1 MPLCLR
7 GESQEVIKEGPSYKY
22 LLYVKDSNTRDASFD
37 YLKSFLDQLQNKEKN
52 FKVEIVDVSSLTEVQ
67 KERIAADIRAI
78 PPQVR
83 GRVVS
88 GGGMTLALSRTK
100 NLNFDN
106 TPILLV
112 RDDYDRPVAVFPH
125 ALEEK
130 VESVED
136 HLRRALE
143 IGVDV
148 ALHQKR
154 VPTEELLT
162 EIISTNPSVVENGL
176 KLLGREHPTP
186 AGTIDLLLIDR
197 NETRVVIEVEV
208 TATEQAVGQVC
219 KLAEGYM
226 ELMRKQTTADREQ
239 GNSAKMKGIRKAIVC
254 LKTKGKLRHACESAN
269 VELYQLKTE
278 RLK

>member
-1 MPLCLR
+1 MTNEDQ
-7 GESQEVIKEGPSYKY
+7 GYKY
-22 LLYVKDSNTRDASFD
+22 VLYMKDPTAESPSFKL
-37 YLKSFLDQLQNKEKN
+37 LKSYLDQFEIQEKN
-52 FKVEIVDVSSLTEVQ
+52 LGVEIVDVSTLTEVQ
-67 KERIAADIRAI
+67 REKIAADIRAI

-106 TPILLV
+106 TPILIV
-112 RDDYDRPVAVFPH
+112 RDSSDRPVAVFPH

-136 HLRRALE
+136 HLKNALE
-143 IGVDV
+143 IGADA

-154 VPTEELLT
+154 LPTEELLT
-162 EIISTNPSVVENGL
+162 EIISLVPSIVEEGM
-176 KLLGREHPTP
+176 KVIRTEYPVPT
-186 AGTIDLLLIDR
+186 GTIDLLLIDR
-197 NETRVVIEVEV
+197 DGTRVVVEVEV

-226 ELMRKQTTADREQ
+226 ELMRKETSVGCEQ
-239 GNSAKMKGIRKAIVC
+239 GRAVKMKGARKAIIC
-254 LKTKGKLRHACESAN
+254 LRTKGKLQQACESAN
-269 VELYQLKTE
+269 VELYQLKTI

>member
-1 MPLCLR
+1 MTN
-7 GESQEVIKEGPSYKY
+7 GNQGYKY
-22 LLYVKDSNTRDASFD
+22 FLYLKDSSAGSPFFKS
-37 YLKSFLDQLQNKEKN
+37 LKSYLDQLEKN
-52 FKVEIVDVSSLTEVQ
+52 EGNLNVEIVDVSSLTEVQ
-67 KERIAADIRAI
+67 RERIAADIRAI

-106 TPILLV
+106 TPILIV
-112 RDDYDRPVAVFPH
+112 RDSSDRPVAVFPH
-125 ALEEK
+125 ALGEK

-136 HLRRALE
+136 HLKNAFDMGVGAALN
-143 IGVDV
+143 
-148 ALHQKR
+148 QKR
-154 VPTEELLT
+154 VPTEELLI
-162 EIISTNPSVVENGL
+162 EIISMAPSIMEEGTKVLE
-176 KLLGREHPTP
+176 REYATPT
-186 AGTIDLLLIDR
+186 GTIDLLLIDGDG
-197 NETRVVIEVEV
+197 TPVVVEVEV

-226 ELMRKQTTADREQ
+226 ELTRKQMAADLEQ
-239 GNSAKMKGIRKAIVC
+239 SKVVKMKGARKAIIC
-254 LKTKGKLRHACESAN
+254 LKTKGKLQQACKSAN

>member
-1 MPLCLR
+1 MYP
-7 GESQEVIKEGPSYKY
+7 GVESQEMTKVSPSYKY
-22 LLYVKDSNTRDASFD
+22 LLYVKDSSVGGSSFES
-37 YLKSFLDQLQNKEKN
+37 LKSLLDQLEKKEEN
-52 FKVEIVDVSSLTEVQ
+52 FKAEIVNVSSLTEAQ
-67 KERIAADIRAI
+67 KDKIAADIRAV

-106 TPILLV
+106 TSILLI
-112 RDDYDRPVAVFPH
+112 RDDSDRPVAVFPH

-136 HLRRALE
+136 HLRDALE
-143 IGVDV
+143 VGVDV
-148 ALHQKR
+148 ALHQKK

-162 EIISTNPSVVENGL
+162 EIISTKPSMVEDGV
-176 KLLGREHPTP
+176 KVLGREYPTP
-186 AGTIDLLLIDR
+186 TGIIDLLLIDR
-197 NETRVVIEVEV
+197 NGTPIVVEVEV
-208 TATEQAVGQVC
+208 TATEQAVGQVS

-226 ELMRKQTTADREQ
+226 ELMRKQTAVDREQ
-239 GNSAKMKGIRKAIVC
+239 TRDVKMKGARKAIVC
-254 LKTKGKLRHACESAN
+254 LKTKGKLQQACENAN
-269 VELYQLKTE
+269 VELYQLTTE